1 MTVQLSPK
9 LEALVKQDV
18 ERGLFR
24 SAEEFVERAV
34 TELHEREEWLAA
46 HRDEIRTKIDEGWAS
61 AERGELISSD
71 QVWKE
76 LEEKKAIWTNSQ
88 TR

>member
-34 TELHEREEWLAA
+34 TELHEREEWVGFCGTWGV
-46 HRDEIRTKIDEGWAS
+46 DIE
-61 AERGELISSD
+61 
-71 QVWKE
+71 
-76 LEEKKAIWTNSQ
+76 
-88 TR
+88 